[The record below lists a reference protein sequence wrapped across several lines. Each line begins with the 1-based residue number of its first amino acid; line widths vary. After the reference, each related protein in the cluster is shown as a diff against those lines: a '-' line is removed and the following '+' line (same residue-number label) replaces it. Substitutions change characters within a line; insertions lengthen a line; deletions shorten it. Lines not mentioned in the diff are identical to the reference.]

1 MPLISGTEKNELIAM
16 LRPGKVIAMG
26 KASFEVTAQEA
37 GAQLGGINV
46 RVPDLRMIE
55 YVLQIQFYTS
65 PFANILSHA
74 PMNKKIS
81 GNVVGMSIY
90 YVTAGTTLTVEV
102 VAIGPP

>member
-1 MPLISGTEKNELIAM
+1 MPINEMNELITI
-16 LRPGKVIAMG
+16 LRSGKAIAMG
-26 KASFEVTAQEA
+26 KADFVISPDQI

-55 YVLQIQFYTS
+55 YVLEIQFYTN

-81 GNVVGMSIY
+81 GNVVGMSLY
-90 YVTAGTTLTVEV
+90 YLTAGTTLTVEV
-102 VAIGPP
+102 IAIGPP

>member
-1 MPLISGTEKNELIAM
+1 MPYNEKNDLIAM

-26 KASFEVTAQEA
+26 KADFYIDTEQAGTAI
-37 GAQLGGINV
+37 GGLNV

-55 YVLQIQFYTS
+55 YVLQIQFYS
-65 PFANILSHA
+65 NPAVYIMSHA
-74 PMNKKIS
+74 PINKKIS

-90 YVTAGTTLTVEV
+90 YVTAGTTLTIEV